1 MSLQLTTGD
10 SLLDSLAPR
19 VENFLAQ
26 DQVTYQIDGEP
37 VHGYRSPDCP
47 ALWLRDH
54 SDILRGAR
62 YFDADVLT
70 GVAHFAATQRANGS
84 LFDFVSCNMDR
95 ENWTKYVRVP
105 VEADVEYRFVKGIYL
120 GWQATGDDAWL
131 ERMLPHAERALA
143 YSFSHPWR
151 WDEERQLVKRAYT
164 MDTWD
169 FDFVEEGQEW
179 LNFQVTDRT
188 HWGIFHGDNS
198 GFYEACRC
206 LEQLYG
212 HLGKDERRVFWAERA
227 TQLGERANELC
238 WNGDFY
244 AHRVPLD
251 GFRMPGVDEEAQL
264 SLSNPMAA
272 NRGLA
277 SHEMAVSIVDE
288 YRRRG
293 DSSELFAPWYSI
305 DPPFPGGC
313 FGDPLLVAGA
323 YVNGGIMPLVGGEL
337 ARAALEHG
345 REEYGVSILR
355 QYAALT
361 EERDETYLWY
371 FPDGR
376 PSSAETSTS
385 PEATATDGWGSS
397 AMLYALVE
405 GLAGIVD
412 RDHLFRGVRLAP
424 RWAAAGVEKASVE
437 VGYEASTAGFG
448 YAYEAGPEGLDLR
461 VEGDAEL
468 SLHLMLPA
476 GRRATAVHVEGAP
489 ISFANAAVE
498 GTPYAD
504 AELAVSGRAD
514 IRVHLEGASA

>member
-26 DQVTYQIDGEP
+26 DQVTYQIDGER

-70 GVAHFAATQRANGS
+70 GVAPFAATQRANGS

-120 GWQATGDDAWL
+120 GWQASGDDVWL
-131 ERMLPHAERALA
+131 EQMLPHAEGALA

-188 HWGIFHGDNS
+188 HWGIFYGDNS

-212 HLGKDERRVFWAERA
+212 HVGNEERRAFWAERA
-227 TQLGERANELC
+227 VGLGERTNELC
-238 WNGDFY
+238 WNGAFY
-244 AHRVPLD
+244 THRVPLD
-251 GFRMPGVDEEAQL
+251 GFRMAGVDEEAQL

-277 SHEMAVSIVDE
+277 SHQMAVAIVDE

-305 DPPFPGGC
+305 DPPFPDGC

-355 QYAALT
+355 QYASLT
-361 EERDETYLWY
+361 AASDETYLWY

-376 PSSAETSTS
+376 PSSEETSTS

-405 GLAGIVD
+405 GLAGVVD
-412 RDHLFRGVRLAP
+412 RDRLFREVRLAP
-424 RWAAAGVEKASVE
+424 RWAAAGVEKAGVE
-437 VGYEASTAGFG
+437 VGYEASAAGFG
-448 YAYEAGPEGLDLR
+448 YEYQVNPERLDLR

-476 GRRATAVHVEGAP
+476 GTRATAMCVGGAP
-489 ISFANAAVE
+489 ISFANAVVE
-498 GTPYAD
+498 QTPYAD
-504 AELAVSGRAD
+504 AVLAVSGRAD
-514 IRVHLEGASA
+514 ICVHLEAASA